1 MADLIMKGYEH
12 VPFNSAMIDVFKSIE
27 HVTDIDFFADTEHC
41 QLLRNKYAKS
51 VLFHP
56 IKVYNHSY
64 WRIIHSDIY
73 GAIQSVRILLFSS
86 KFDLIILLNR
96 LPITLI
102 VYNLVNFFLR
112 RRTLSILHGEMESIV
127 NFKNVHGLTK
137 YYYQLFRIAYYVSNS
152 QCTYIVLGEPIKK
165 QLININ
171 FGKADLLSID
181 HPYDFSYT
189 NTMQISDKS
198 CIIGIIGSGLKRK
211 NSHFIYDLADS
222 YYHSGSHDKSV
233 SFTITGCVDDYLNGM
248 PHSYVKFSPKK
259 TYISLEEYEREISK
273 LKYSLIFFDNST
285 NIALASGSF
294 FDCIKYEKP
303 IIALKGN
310 PFIDYYFDKLGNI
323 GYRFDNI
330 NEMAKFINK
339 LPIDSNYEM
348 QIQALRKSKKIL
360 SLDHI
365 VARFKS
371 IID

>member
-1 MADLIMKGYEH
+1 MADLVMKGYEH
-12 VPFNSAMIDVFKSIE
+12 VPFNSAMIEVFKSIE
-27 HVTDIDFFADTEHC
+27 QVTDIIFFADTDHC
-41 QLLRNKYAKS
+41 KLLGNKYAKS

-56 IKVYNHSY
+56 VKVYNHSY
-64 WRIIHSDIY
+64 WRIIHSDLY
-73 GAIQSVRILLFSS
+73 GAIQLVRILLFSS
-86 KFDLIILLNR
+86 KYDMIVLLNR

-102 VYNLVNFFLR
+102 IYNIINLFLQ
-112 RRTLSILHGEMESIV
+112 RRTMSILHGELESIV

-137 YYYQLFRIAYYVSNS
+137 YYYQLFRIAYYFSHS
-152 QCTYIVLGEPIKK
+152 KCTYIVLGEPIKK
-165 QLININ
+165 QLIYIN
-171 FGKADLLSID
+171 WGKANLLSID
-181 HPYDFSYT
+181 HPYDFSYA
-189 NTMQISDKS
+189 NTMKISDKS

-222 YYHSGSHDKSV
+222 FYHLEDYDKSV

-248 PHSYVKFSPKK
+248 SNSYVNFYPKK
-259 TYISLEEYEREISK
+259 TYVSLEEYEREISK
-273 LKYSLIFFDNST
+273 LRYSLIFFDNYT

-339 LPIDSNYEM
+339 LPNDSNYEE
-348 QIQALRKSKKIL
+348 QIQTLRTSKKIL

-365 VARFKS
+365 VARFKN
-371 IID
+371 IFD